1 MKVSLRLTYICTF
14 LIIVTVVAYSAL
26 AREFRTFKSIRTPKA
41 LPEGAKV
48 GKEVQPVDRKI
59 MEGAVKKL
67 IRSWNTAGME
77 NMLAEDFFDKSR
89 LFDSIDDKV
98 PRDAKLSI
106 LSIQGIQ
113 TLSQQIQ
120 TDTAGAEIVVS
131 TVSVTVKSQLEF
143 NDETDG
149 FQRREGTNE
158 YIFRVKQMK
167 R

>member
-1 MKVSLRLTYICTF
+1 
-14 LIIVTVVAYSAL
+14 L

-48 GKEVQPVDRKI
+48 GKEIQPVDRKI

-67 IRSWNTAGME
+67 MRSWNTAGME

-131 TVSVTVKSQLEF
+131 TVSATVKTQLEF

-158 YIFRVKQMK
+158 YIFRVKQRK